1 MKKKLGS
8 GQFGE
13 VWEGVWNNQTPVAIK
28 SLKEGSMDKE
38 QFLDEAA
45 IMKKLRHDKLIKLYA
60 VVTIREPILII
71 TELMKNGSLL
81 DYFRHGE
88 GKHLQF
94 HELVDICA
102 QVAQGMS
109 FLESK
114 NFIHRD
120 LAARNILVG
129 ENNIVKIADFGL
141 SRCIVDGDYD
151 AQQGSRFPIKW
162 TAPESCTYNKF
173 TTKSDVW
180 SFGIF
185 MYECVTYGKTPYAAM
200 SNVETIRAVEHGYR
214 LPKPRDCPDEFY
226 DEMLHCW
233 NATPEE
239 RPTFETLQWT
249 LEEWFQDKRQ
259 YADE

>member
-1 MKKKLGS
+1 MLFQFCVNKKLSVLSFFQEAAPIYDLSHKDQWEIARDSLTMKKKLGS

-45 IMKKLRHDKLIKLYA
+45 IMKKLRHEKLIKLYA

-71 TELMKNGSLL
+71 TELMRYGSLL

-88 GKHLQF
+88 GKYLKFPQ
-94 HELVDICA
+94 LVDICA

-129 ENNIVKIADFGL
+129 ENNIVKIADFGKEIFPWA
-141 SRCIVDGDYD
+141 SH
-151 AQQGSRFPIKW
+151 QGGF
-162 TAPESCTYNKF
+162 
-173 TTKSDVW
+173 
-180 SFGIF
+180 
-185 MYECVTYGKTPYAAM
+185 
-200 SNVETIRAVEHGYR
+200 
-214 LPKPRDCPDEFY
+214 L
-226 DEMLHCW
+226 
-233 NATPEE
+233 
-239 RPTFETLQWT
+239 
-249 LEEWFQDKRQ
+249 
-259 YADE
+259 